1 MDLCFNKDLLRVL
14 LPDEIIGIE
23 LILSGHEP
31 VESFFSSAAYE
42 KLFEV
47 FAEEMPY
54 EVAKCREDTPD
65 RWILSRLMEV
75 KNGDRELN
83 CNGFIELYF

>member
-1 MDLCFNKDLLRVL
+1 
-14 LPDEIIGIE
+14 
-23 LILSGHEP
+23 
-31 VESFFSSAAYE
+31 
-42 KLFEV
+42 
-47 FAEEMPY
+47 MPY